1 MAGLNEG
8 IGQHLLADLFGIT
21 AERLADEEELYTLLH
36 EAAARSGLH
45 TISQP
50 VVVHFGATVPG
61 GQAGVTGFVILA
73 ESHIAFHSYPEL
85 GFLAVDVFTCGP
97 NAQPQAALDVF
108 IERLHPQRTCIQSWT
123 RGVPLSENAPYSTPA
138 ATSPFGGQL

>member
-1 MAGLNEG
+1 MVKLGNAV
-8 IGQHLLADLFGIT
+8 GQHLLADLFGI
-21 AERLADEEELYTLLH
+21 APDQLADGEALSELLQ

-45 TISQP
+45 AITEP
-50 VVVHFGATVPG
+50 VVVHFEATAPG

-73 ESHIAFHSYPEL
+73 ESHIAFHSYPDM

-108 IERLHPQRTCIQSWT
+108 IERLHPERTDVRSWT
-123 RGVPLSENAPYSTPA
+123 RGARPSEGAMH
-138 ATSPFGGQL
+138 L